1 VGWRGSL
8 GLLGCGARMLEG
20 WWRRAGGYVV
30 LGRGASGLRVLPL
43 LLGCA
48 MQGWAAGLNRLG

>member
-1 VGWRGSL
+1 
-8 GLLGCGARMLEG
+8 MLEG